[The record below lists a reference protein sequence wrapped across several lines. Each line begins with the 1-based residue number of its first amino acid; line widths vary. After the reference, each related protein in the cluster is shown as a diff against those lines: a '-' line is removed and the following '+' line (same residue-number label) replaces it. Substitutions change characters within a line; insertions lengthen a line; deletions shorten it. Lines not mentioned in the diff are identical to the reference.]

1 MCTYPTPL
9 AQVSTTPIPVALQR
23 HLPLARLY
31 NPAEL
36 RYITTTHIKT
46 SSVQPASGP
55 WRCVACPCS
64 GIDARRDMVQGL
76 RANGAML
83 RVREPLSLP
92 SDSAA
97 VRMRSHT
104 LIQGPRMAAIL
115 PLAYSSHARWRLSWR
130 EDRLAGLS
138 LRLQR
143 VPRVP
148 ASKRHRR
155 SHRYPAIS
163 LSARASRPV
172 KMCVFL
178 AVRAVRF
185 IVALFTATR
194 LRGRDCSWSGSAV
207 IHEC

>member
-1 MCTYPTPL
+1 MAVVTAATQACAYLPR
-9 AQVSTTPIPVALQR
+9 VSHSSHPGRDHSNPIPVALQR

-104 LIQGPRMAAIL
+104 LIQGPRMAGIL
-115 PLAYSSHARWRLSWR
+115 PLAYSSHTRWRLSWR
-130 EDRLAGLS
+130 EDRLARTLPS
-138 LRLQR
+138 
-143 VPRVP
+143 PP
-148 ASKRHRR
+148 TCASC
-155 SHRYPAIS
+155 A
-163 LSARASRPV
+163 
-172 KMCVFL
+172 
-178 AVRAVRF
+178 
-185 IVALFTATR
+185 
-194 LRGRDCSWSGSAV
+194 G
-207 IHEC
+207 